1 MMVEFA
7 NGQLPWRK
15 IKDKEQV
22 GIMKEKYD
30 HRLLL
35 KHLPS
40 DFRQFLEHLQSLEY
54 ADKPDYAML
63 LGLFERTMKRRGVR
77 DTDPFDWE
85 KTTTD
90 SSTNNQS
97 SSQQGGVGG
106 VNHPKTA
113 DPVLPNTRVPPVGV
127 GLTNIQTENLDE
139 NQVDNQE
146 NLEPDNRK
154 ELRITEQIEPK
165 KERRHAFSGAA
176 NQQADRHNIGGTN
189 AVMDKNSNVGGA
201 EIINQQGANNE
212 EKAQNGLEKVW
223 SVDEWFVQT
232 AIACY

>member
-1 MMVEFA
+1 MGEVRPPRGAAGFRGTVRYASINAHKNKEMGRHDDLWSLFYMMVEFA

-35 KHLPS
+35 KHLPP

-77 DTDPFDWE
+77 DSDPFDWE
-85 KTTTD
+85 KTATD
-90 SSTNNQS
+90 NST
-97 SSQQGGVGG
+97 SSQAGGQAGVGG
-106 VNHPKTA
+106 PKTA
-113 DPVLPNTRVPPVGV
+113 DPALPNPRVQPIVGV
-127 GLTNIQTENLDE
+127 GVTANNKTDILVE

-154 ELRITEQIEPK
+154 ELRITEQI
-165 KERRHAFSGAA
+165 
-176 NQQADRHNIGGTN
+176 
-189 AVMDKNSNVGGA
+189 
-201 EIINQQGANNE
+201 
-212 EKAQNGLEKVW
+212 
-223 SVDEWFVQT
+223 
-232 AIACY
+232 

>member
-22 GIMKEKYD
+22 GLMKEKYD

-40 DFRQFLEHLQSLEY
+40 DFRQLLEHLQTLEY

-85 KTTTD
+85 K
-90 SSTNNQS
+90 
-97 SSQQGGVGG
+97 
-106 VNHPKTA
+106 
-113 DPVLPNTRVPPVGV
+113 L
-127 GLTNIQTENLDE
+127 
-139 NQVDNQE
+139 
-146 NLEPDNRK
+146 
-154 ELRITEQIEPK
+154 
-165 KERRHAFSGAA
+165 A
-176 NQQADRHNIGGTN
+176 NEQQA
-189 AVMDKNSNVGGA
+189 S
-201 EIINQQGANNE
+201 
-212 EKAQNGLEKVW
+212 
-223 SVDEWFVQT
+223 
-232 AIACY
+232 